1 MISWFTI
8 GTYSVYMFHL
18 TESRPTRDEITLY
31 PNLGRGLVDTIKCL
45 HLAGGVIINDIDG
58 VAVRCPKVN
67 NTYHATTANQ
77 LSSLLQGYAD
87 SQLQDI
93 AKRSQAS
100 GELISRYLDTAL
112 NQHP

>member
-1 MISWFTI
+1 
-8 GTYSVYMFHL
+8 MFHL